1 MNAEQ
6 QINQWGQIVTKAWQD
21 DKFKRRLL
29 AEPAAVAKEFGLQV
43 LPGIQLR
50 VVENTDTIVHLTLPA
65 KPRDGEIADSELA
78 GVAGGTKTPS
88 GAASNRALSQ
98 WIKAFVDS
106 LTPEGKGTEAGSLSP
121 SQGAGSGPRP
131 A

>member
-6 QINQWGQIVTKAWQD
+6 KINQWGQIVAKAWQD

-29 AEPAAVAKEFGLQV
+29 TEPAAVAKEFGLQV
-43 LPGIQLR
+43 SPGVQLR
-50 VVENTDTIVHLTLPA
+50 VVENTDTLVHLTLPA

-78 GVAGGTKTPS
+78 GVAGGTKRPE
-88 GAASNRALSQ
+88 AIASNLALRQ
-98 WIKAFVDS
+98 WIKAFTDS
-106 LTPEGKGTEAGSLSP
+106 LTPETKGTEAGSQSP
-121 SQGAGSGPRP
+121 SQGAASGPRP